1 MQLQISVIFANP
13 EKPLWLK
20 LSLAPGSTV
29 KDAIICSGLVER
41 FPLLDLNRYK
51 TGIFGRFT
59 KLDKQL
65 QCGDRV
71 EIYEPISADP
81 KQLPKGLTEIES
93 LAARPAEQH

>member
-1 MQLQISVIFANP
+1 MSLQISVIYANP

-20 LSLAPGSTV
+20 LSLTPGSTV
-29 KDAIICSGLVER
+29 KDAILCSGVLER

-51 TGIFGRFT
+51 TGIFGRFA

-71 EIYEPISADP
+71 EIYEPISPDP
-81 KQLPKGLTEIES
+81 KQRHKAVIEDRP
-93 LAARPAEQH
+93 LASSTV

>member
-1 MQLQISVIFANP
+1 MSLQISVIYANP

-20 LSLAPGSTV
+20 LSIAPGSTV
-29 KDAIICSGLVER
+29 KDAIICSGLLDRV
-41 FPLLDLNRYK
+41 PLLDLNRYK

-59 KLDKQL
+59 KLDKPL

-81 KQLPKGLTEIES
+81 TKLL
-93 LAARPAEQH
+93 

>member
-1 MQLQISVIFANP
+1 MSLQISVIFANP

-29 KDAIICSGLVER
+29 IDAITCSGLLER

-51 TGIFGRFT
+51 TGIFGRFA
-59 KLDKQL
+59 KLDKPL

-81 KQLPKGLTEIES
+81 KQLNKRANKDRP
-93 LAARPAEQH
+93 LASSPA